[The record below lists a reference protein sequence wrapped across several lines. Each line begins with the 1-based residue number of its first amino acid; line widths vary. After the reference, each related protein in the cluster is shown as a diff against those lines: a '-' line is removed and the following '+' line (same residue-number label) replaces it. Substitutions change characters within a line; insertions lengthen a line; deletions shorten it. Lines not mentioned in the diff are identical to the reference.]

1 MDETTLVSSEPVTVI
16 LSEKGWVRSAKGHDI
31 DPTALS
37 YRAGDGF
44 LAAAKGKSTQLA
56 VFLDASGRA
65 YTLPTHTL
73 PSARGQGE
81 PLTGRLSPP
90 PGASFVG
97 LMLGQPDDLYIL
109 ATDAGYGFIVTL
121 NDLYTRQR
129 AGKVTLTLPPGSQ
142 VVAPIPVF
150 HPDGPPD
157 RVAVVSTAGRLLVF
171 PLSELPHLAK
181 GKGYKLIGLSTAA
194 ADGQGETV
202 AAMACFR
209 SDQPLTLHC
218 GQRHLTLK
226 PADTARYTGMRGRRG
241 ARLPRGFQRVDRLS
255 VNTATPATEL
265 AATGTL

>member
-1 MDETTLVSSEPVTVI
+1 VTVI
-16 LSEKGWVRSAKGHDI
+16 LSEKGWARSAKGHDI

-56 VFLDASGRA
+56 VFLDSSGRTYA
-65 YTLPTHTL
+65 LPAHTL

-90 PGASFVG
+90 DGTSFVG
-97 LMLGQPDDLYIL
+97 VMMGQADDLYIL
-109 ATDAGYGFIVTL
+109 ATDAGYGFIATL

-129 AGKVTLTLPPGSQ
+129 AGKVTLTLSPESHVMP
-142 VVAPIPVF
+142 PIPVF

-157 RVAVVSTAGRLLVF
+157 RVAVVSTTGRLLVF
-171 PLSELPHLAK
+171 PLTELPQLAK
-181 GKGYKLIGLSTAA
+181 GKGYKLISLSAATA
-194 ADGQGETV
+194 DEQRETV

-226 PADTARYTGMRGRRG
+226 PADTARYMGMRGRRG

-255 VNTATPATEL
+255 ASAATAATEL